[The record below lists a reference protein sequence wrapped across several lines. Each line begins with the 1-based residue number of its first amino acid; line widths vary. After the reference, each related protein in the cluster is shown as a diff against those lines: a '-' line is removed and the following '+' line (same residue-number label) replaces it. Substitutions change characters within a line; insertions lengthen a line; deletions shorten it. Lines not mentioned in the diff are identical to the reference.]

1 MSLFP
6 TKPTQAREF
15 GNILPHGD
23 QTGDLILAAIGTE
36 RVLKVHHWTDTQFT
50 FTTTRD
56 SGLRFENGQFVM
68 VGLHV
73 EDKPL
78 LRAYSIASANH
89 EEHLEFL
96 SIKVPDGPLTSRLQH
111 IRKGDAVL
119 VSRKPTGTLVLHDLK
134 PGRRLY
140 LLSTGP
146 GAAPFM
152 SVIKD
157 PEVYERFEQ
166 VIFVH
171 GVRWARESAVVE
183 HLIED
188 LHKHEFLSELV
199 RDKLRYYPTITREPH
214 PNHGRLTTLI
224 QSGKLSSDLKVP
236 PLDAKEDRVM
246 VCGSPSMLA
255 DTRVLLDARGFVM
268 SPHIGEPGDYV
279 IERAFVEK

>member
-1 MSLFP
+1 
-6 TKPTQAREF
+6 
-15 GNILPHGD
+15 
-23 QTGDLILAAIGTE
+23 LAAIGTE
-36 RVLKVHHWTDTQFT
+36 QVLKVHHWTDTQFT

-73 EDKPL
+73 DSRPL

-111 IRKGDAVL
+111 IREGDQVL

-134 PGRRLY
+134 PGKRLY
-140 LLSTGP
+140 LLSTGT

-157 PEVYERFEQ
+157 PEVYERFEH
-166 VIFVH
+166 VVLVH
-171 GVRWARESAVVE
+171 GVRWIRESAVVGN
-183 HLIED
+183 LIE
-188 LHKHEFLSELV
+188 KVKQHEFLGEAA
-199 RDKLRYYPTITREPH
+199 REKLHYYPTVTREPYR
-214 PNHGRLTTLI
+214 NRGRLTELI
-224 QSGKLSSDLKVP
+224 ESGRLFRDLHLP
-236 PLDAKEDRVM
+236 PIDSQTDRVM
-246 VCGSPSMLA
+246 VCGSPAMLA
-255 DTRVLLDARGFVM
+255 DTQALLDSRGFKV

-279 IERAFVEK
+279 IERAFVER